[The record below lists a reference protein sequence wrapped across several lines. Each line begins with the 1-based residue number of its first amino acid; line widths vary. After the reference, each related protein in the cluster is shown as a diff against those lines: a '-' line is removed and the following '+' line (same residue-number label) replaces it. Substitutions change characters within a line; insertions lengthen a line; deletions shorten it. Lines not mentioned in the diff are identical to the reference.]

1 VSPDVAASVRARL
14 LAKAKERR
22 EEFERTLTRF
32 AAERWLYRLGISEAR
47 EGCILKGASL
57 VAAWLPE
64 PYRVTRDI
72 DMLAKGDADEA
83 AIRRV
88 VEAVCAVPS
97 PEDGLRFDLSGL
109 ALDPIHAG
117 GEYVGTRARF
127 VAFLA
132 NARIRV
138 QLDFGV
144 GDALT
149 ADPEEIDYPTIL
161 PSLPGP
167 RVRAYPRE
175 ASIAE
180 KLHAMVALD
189 DRNSRMKDFHDLW
202 ALSGALPF
210 DGAALGRAISACF
223 ARRQTPLTPEL
234 PGCLTPGFYQ
244 EATLSARWRSYLASS
259 AVLVPPPARFET
271 IGERI
276 AAFIGPV
283 RGRIV
288 DGLPPSGT
296 WMPGGPWR

>member
-1 VSPDVAASVRARL
+1 VSPDIAASVRARL

-47 EGCILKGASL
+47 DRCVLKGASL

-72 DMLAKGDADEA
+72 DMLARGPADEA
-83 AIRRV
+83 AIRGL
-88 VEAVCAVPS
+88 VETVCAVPC

-109 ALDPIHAG
+109 TLEPIRPDE
-117 GEYVGTRARF
+117 EYVGTRARF

-132 NARIRV
+132 KARIRV

-161 PSLPGP
+161 ASLPCP

-175 ASIAE
+175 ASVAE
-180 KLHAMVALD
+180 KFQAMVALD

-202 ALSGALPF
+202 VLSGALSF

-223 ARRQTPLTPEL
+223 ARRQTALTPEA
-234 PGCLTPGFYQ
+234 PGCLTPAFYQ
-244 EATLSARWRSYLASS
+244 DAALAARWRSYLASS
-259 AVLVPPPARFET
+259 AVLVRPPAQFDT

-276 AAFIGPV
+276 SGFIGPV
-283 RGRIV
+283 RRRIV
-288 DGLPPSGT
+288 DGLAPSGT
-296 WMPGGPWR
+296 WPPGGPWR

>member
-1 VSPDVAASVRARL
+1 VSPDIAASVRARL

-47 EGCILKGASL
+47 DRCVLKGASL
-57 VAAWLPE
+57 VAAWLLE

-72 DMLAKGDADEA
+72 DMLARGPADEA
-83 AIRRV
+83 AIRRL
-88 VEAVCAVPS
+88 VETVCAVPC
-97 PEDGLRFDLSGL
+97 PEDGLRFDLAGL
-109 ALDPIHAG
+109 TLDPIRADE
-117 GEYVGTRARF
+117 EYAGTRARF

-132 NARIRV
+132 TARIRV

-149 ADPEEIDYPTIL
+149 VDPEEIDYPTIL
-161 PSLPGP
+161 ASLPRP

-175 ASIAE
+175 ASVAE
-180 KLHAMVALD
+180 KFQAMVALD

-202 ALSGALPF
+202 ALSGALAF

-223 ARRQTPLTPEL
+223 ARRQTALTPEA
-234 PGCLTPGFYQ
+234 PRCLTPGFYQ
-244 EATLSARWRSYLASS
+244 GAALSARWRSYLASS
-259 AVLVPPPARFET
+259 AVLVPPPAQFET

-276 AAFIGPV
+276 SGFIGPLH
-283 RGRIV
+283 RRIV
-288 DGLPPSGT
+288 SGPAPSGT
-296 WMPGGPWR
+296 WPPGGPWR